1 MKKEGDIWFQKQFKE
16 NLENEN
22 LKSLQLPEYDLSKNK
37 ASCYFL
43 LMSSRLD
50 QD

>member
-1 MKKEGDIWFQKQFKE
+1 MKKEEVLWFQKQFKE
-16 NLENEN
+16 TLENEN

-37 ASCYFL
+37 TSCYFS
-43 LMSSRLD
+43 LMSPKLG